1 MFSVSLGKQSNP
13 KRKQKQCLAKFGG
26 TNKEYYGIFRSGLF
40 QLKQTTEKIEQQTP
54 ILDFIEPLK
63 G

>member
-1 MFSVSLGKQSNP
+1 LGNRVIPRENKNS
-13 KRKQKQCLAKFGG
+13 AHAGFGG
-26 TNKEYYGIFRSGLF
+26 TNGEYYGIFRSGLF